1 MTLRRTLVTLGVCTL
16 VVCWLAAVALVLAV
30 YG

>member
-1 MTLRRTLVTLGVCTL
+1 MTWRGRLVVLGLCTL
-16 VVCWLAAVALVLAV
+16 VVCWLAAVALVMAV

>member
-1 MTLRRTLVTLGVCTL
+1 MTLRSKLVALGVCTA
-16 VVCWLAAVALVLAV
+16 VVCWLALIALVMAV

>member
-1 MTLRRTLVTLGVCTL
+1 MSLRGKLVVLGVCTL
-16 VVCWLAAVALVLAV
+16 VVCWLAGVALVMAV